1 MSKKNDKVR
10 VICMQ
15 LALLFFPIAFL
26 GVLTVKEMFN
36 QMLLQFVLKT
46 LFEIILIPVIVPMI
60 KRLKFYE
67 GEDAYDQDISYGIF
81 DVFRRR

>member
-1 MSKKNDKVR
+1 MSKKNDKVS
-10 VICMQ
+10 VIYMQ

-60 KRLKFYE
+60 KRLKSYE
-67 GEDAYDQDISYGIF
+67 GEDAYDQDISYGLF